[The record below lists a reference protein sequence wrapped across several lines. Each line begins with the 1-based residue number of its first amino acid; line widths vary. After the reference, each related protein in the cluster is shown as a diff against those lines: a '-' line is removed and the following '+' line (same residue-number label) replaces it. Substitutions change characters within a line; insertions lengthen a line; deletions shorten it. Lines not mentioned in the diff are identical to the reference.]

1 MTMHWPEI
9 TSDLYQAALSAVR
22 WEEEPPQG
30 AELHVSWFG
39 GDGFHVVDVW
49 QSQED
54 FERFV
59 AERLDPV
66 VREKLGVT
74 SNPVVEYSPLNRRF
88 VAPGVTGASG

>member
-1 MTMHWPEI
+1 M
-9 TSDLYQAALSAVR
+9 
-22 WEEEPPQG
+22 
-30 AELHVSWFG
+30 HVSWFG

-59 AERLDPV
+59 TERLDPV

-74 SNPVVEYSPLNRRF
+74 SNPVVEYSPSTAGSWPRASPGR
-88 VAPGVTGASG
+88 VGEPQEEDQEEAPAGQGAPA